1 MKCVLKEKEGFVD
14 WNNVKTSFKLSLLE
28 EARVT

>member
-1 MKCVLKEKEGFVD
+1 MKCVLQDKKGFVD

-28 EARVT
+28 EAQVI